1 MTKNLSKI
9 ALFAAAAFMLAFLPA
24 CSGDDGDSGSS
35 SVAVTGV
42 TVSADKTTL
51 YVSGDNEPHT
61 ATLTATVAPENATDK
76 TVSWF
81 PVDSPVVEV
90 SPATGNEITVTAKS
104 AGVVTVTARAANDK
118 TATVELTVFMDKA
131 SQDMF
136 SSIVGSYEAGEISI
150 NIDAAGFV
158 TVGDK
163 KSDKP
168 AVVDGSKL
176 TVTIDGALH
185 TITVASDGSL
195 TFDDTAMKALKPTL
209 RKNDGEPTEYD
220 TIKDA
225 LAAIPATGT
234 DTYTITLQPGKYREN
249 GLSYNGSATVVI
261 EGKTDA
267 KFGKDVVIMGKGSS
281 QLDAMSRCLLYVGE
295 TANVVLKN
303 VTLQNTLKR
312 TDPDIPVK
320 DGSKQTQAEAFG
332 FGSSGTV
339 TAYNASFLGHQD
351 TVRTVG
357 KAWFYQ
363 CYLEGDVDFL
373 WMETSGQVALYEDCE
388 IKMVGDEM
396 EKTYVAAPRSTQ
408 TSPVGKGLV
417 IYNSKV
423 IVDSK
428 VTEGYLARTP
438 WDKGYY
444 NQVAY
449 INTTVDGT
457 LKAVWYGAPIATE
470 FPKTDIGW
478 KLCPVTA
485 AACSHTGEDV
495 LSERMTAREY
505 NGRYVILNR
514 VFDTKAKQYKTA
526 ETPWDAAKDLG
537 ITDDDASKNNIFLDY
552 ADVTKTSIGDEL
564 VVTDFNGNA
573 TGVTWS
579 VKAFRKYEDGVL
591 SEPVDGLTI
600 ADGKVTSSL
609 TGNFYAEVTAK
620 KGDASDSLIL
630 YNVTATAIS
639 LSQSAVS
646 IAEGSDVTLTATF
659 EPEGADA
666 EVVWTSSDAS
676 IATVEGGKVVAQS
689 GKAGSTATITAT
701 IKGTELKATCTVTVT
716 AAVSLKKFGTSVAGA
731 EFTNYNKIGTNE
743 YLVYPVPITAGEAYA
758 IEAKIKYA
766 TSTNIGVGIVTFKD
780 GAYSNG
786 IVGDVAFATP
796 EGIKLVTNGTANG
809 QGYNEG
815 KLDTNTFS
823 ECTIKAYTKTND
835 KTLYFSLINSNGKE
849 YAKSNSLASYAPAET
864 DFIYLAIGGISDS
877 GASVN
882 ANDITITVGDNAP
895 AKVAKFEDLAADTR
909 TALSLRSSLEV
920 TLDDATYPGTGK
932 GNPVDIDLT
941 EDLLSK
947 VEVHVNNQVFTEG
960 KLIWNSQTVSV
971 GSSETATTT
980 ATFIPSDRSA
990 YKAILGGEV
999 QIKVNDN
1006 RSESST
1012 KLVTIT
1018 YDMSLNGGKSKTGTV
1033 NADYSVVGYT
1043 AGADNLTAVP
1053 ITASSLSNTI
1063 EGDST
1068 GLWDGT
1074 TGRIMIPGNYS
1085 PATENYAFD
1094 VEIKVGEEVS
1104 AATITSIKASTGGS
1118 AATGNYYID
1127 VYISKNKTTWEKLG
1141 RLGTG
1146 STNSKNTAAITYEDK
1161 FKDGVDI
1168 SLVGTDIL
1176 YVQFRPAWNNPP
1188 RANAGGIEMDKIIID
1203 ASYEPKQ

>member
-1 MTKNLSKI
+1 MTKNVSKI
-9 ALFAAAAFMLAFLPA
+9 ALLAAAAFMLAFLPA
-24 CSGDDGDSGSS
+24 CSGDDGESGSS

-42 TVSADKTTL
+42 TVSADNTTL
-51 YVSGDNEPHT
+51 YMSGGDDGPST
-61 ATLTATVAPENATDK
+61 ATLTATVAPDNATDK
-76 TVSWF
+76 TVTWL

-90 SPATGNEITVTAKS
+90 SPATGNEITVTAKN

-118 TATVELTVFMDKA
+118 TATVQLTVFVDKA

-176 TVTIDGALH
+176 TVTIDGAPH

-267 KFGKDVVIMGKGSS
+267 KFGKDVVIMGKGSEQNS
-281 QLDAMSRCLLYVGE
+281 ITARCLLYVDG

-312 TDPDIPVK
+312 TDPDIPNGE
-320 DGSKQTQAEAFG
+320 DGKPLTQAEAFG

-373 WMETSGQVALYEDCE
+373 WMEKSGQVALYENCE
-388 IKMVGDEM
+388 IKMVGDDGQN
-396 EKTYVAAPRSTQ
+396 KAYVAAPRSAQ

-423 IVDSK
+423 IVGDG
-428 VTEGYLARTP
+428 VTDGYLARTP
-438 WDKGYY
+438 WDKDYY

-449 INTTVDGT
+449 INTTVEGT
-457 LKAVWYGAPIATE
+457 LKDVWYGASIPTE

-485 AACSHTGEDV
+485 AACKHTGEDV
-495 LSERMTAREY
+495 LSARMTAREY

-514 VFDTKAKQYKTA
+514 VFDTKTKQYKTA
-526 ETPWDAAKDLG
+526 ETLWDAAKVIG
-537 ITDDDASKNNIFLDY
+537 ITDGDASKNNIFLDY

-564 VVTDFNGNA
+564 VVTDFGGEA

-579 VKAFRKYEDGVL
+579 VKAFTKYENGVL
-591 SEPVDGLTI
+591 SEEVSDVTI
-600 ADGKVTSSL
+600 DAATGAITNNH
-609 TGNFYAEVTAK
+609 TGNVYVQVTAK

-646 IAEGSDVTLTATF
+646 IAEGSDVQLTAAF

-666 EVVWTSSDAS
+666 EVEWTSSDAS
-676 IATVEGGKVVAQS
+676 IATVEGGKVVAQA

-701 IKGTELKATCTVTVT
+701 IKGTELKAECTVTVT
-716 AAVSLKKFGTSVAGA
+716 AAVSLKKFGTSVADVSS
-731 EFTNYNKIGTNE
+731 TDYNKIGTNE
-743 YLVYPVPITAGEAYA
+743 YLLYPVPITAGEAYA
-758 IEAKIKYA
+758 IEAKIKYSSVA
-766 TSTNIGVGIVTFKD
+766 NIGAGIVAFKD
-780 GAYSNG
+780 GAYPDGEVSR
-786 IVGDVAFATP
+786 VAFATP
-796 EGIKLVTNGTANG
+796 AGIKSSAGG
-809 QGYNEG
+809 QGYSAN
-815 KLDTNTFS
+815 NT
-823 ECTIKAYTKTND
+823 EQDGEYIVKAFTKTDSEN
-835 KTLYFSLINSNGKE
+835 LFFSLTTPKGVELTKD
-849 YAKSNSLASYAPAET
+849 YAMSYYVPAET
-864 DFIYLAIGGISDS
+864 DYIYLAIGGTSNS
-877 GASVN
+877 GASVS
-882 ANDITITVGDNAP
+882 ANDITITVGDAAP

-909 TALSLRSSLEV
+909 TALSVSGGVSYTIAATETSAKGTKFSIPLAEDMLKGLSV
-920 TLDDATYPGTGK
+920 TPNVAGTWSWDASAVETPDGK
-932 GNPVDIDLT
+932 NV
-941 EDLLSK
+941 
-947 VEVHVNNQVFTEG
+947 
-960 KLIWNSQTVSV
+960 
-971 GSSETATTT
+971 AAT
-980 ATFIPSDRSA
+980 ATFIPADRA
-990 YKAILGGEV
+990 QYKAVISKE
-999 QIKVNDN
+999 
-1006 RSESST
+1006 
-1012 KLVTIT
+1012 VTIAVT
-1018 YDMSLNGGKSKTGTV
+1018 DERAESNATFLTIKYFDTDARKATVTPTGGDGK
-1033 NADYSVVGYT
+1033 
-1043 AGADNLTAVP
+1043 
-1053 ITASSLSNTI
+1053 ITASNVEFKGITLDSNAQFASSTTSANGTKDLGKYWYVKLSV
-1063 EGDST
+1063 DPS
-1068 GLWDGT
+1068 
-1074 TGRIMIPGNYS
+1074 
-1085 PATENYAFD
+1085 
-1094 VEIKVGEEVS
+1094 VS
-1104 AATITSIKASTGGS
+1104 AKLTGFEGKGSYSSATDQQTIFYYLATSLPEALTEEIVKGWTSLGTATKKITTDGGDVAKFPAKDESGNVVSPTEITISGDVYVVVFPTAASGKKGGS
-1118 AATGNYYID
+1118 
-1127 VYISKNKTTWEKLG
+1127 S
-1141 RLGTG
+1141 
-1146 STNSKNTAAITYEDK
+1146 
-1161 FKDGVDI
+1161 
-1168 SLVGTDIL
+1168 
-1176 YVQFRPAWNNPP
+1176 P
-1188 RANAGGIEMDKIIID
+1188 IIID
-1203 ASYEPKQ
+1203 VSYE

>member
-1 MTKNLSKI
+1 MTKNVLKI
-9 ALFAAAAFMLAFLPA
+9 ALLAAAAFMLAFLPA

-42 TVSADKTTL
+42 TVSANKTTL
-51 YVSGDNEPHT
+51 YVSGDDGSNT

-76 TVSWF
+76 TVSWL
-81 PVDSPVVEV
+81 PSDSTVAEV
-90 SPATGNEITVTAKS
+90 SPATGSEITVTAKN
-104 AGVVTVTARAANDK
+104 AGVVTVTAKAANDK
-118 TATVELTVFMDKA
+118 TATVELTVFADKA

-176 TVTIDGALH
+176 TVTIDGAPH

-281 QLDAMSRCLLYVGE
+281 QLDSKSRCLLYVGE

-373 WMETSGQVALYEDCE
+373 WMETSGQVALYENCE
-388 IKMVGDEM
+388 IKMVGDET

-485 AACSHTGEDV
+485 AACGHTGEDV

-514 VFDTKAKQYKTA
+514 VFDTKTKQYKTA
-526 ETPWDAAKDLG
+526 ESLWDAAKVIG
-537 ITDDDASKNNIFLDY
+537 ITDGDASKNNIFLDY
-552 ADVTKTSIGDEL
+552 ADVTKTSINDEL
-564 VVTDFNGNA
+564 VVTDFGGEA

-579 VKAFRKYEDGVL
+579 VKAFRKYENGEL

-600 ADGKVTSSL
+600 ADGKVTVASSL

-620 KGDASDSLIL
+620 KGSASDSLIL
-630 YNVTATAIS
+630 YNVSATAIS

-676 IATVEGGKVVAQS
+676 IATVEDGKVVAQT

-701 IKGTELKATCTVTVT
+701 IKGTELKATCEVTVT
-716 AAVSLKKFGTSVAGA
+716 AAVSLKKFGTSVADA
-731 EFTNYNKIGTNE
+731 SSTDYKTIGTNE
-743 YLVYPVPITAGEAYA
+743 YLLYPVPIKVGEAYA
-758 IEAKIKYA
+758 IEAKITY
-766 TSTNIGVGIVTFKD
+766 TSVPNIGAGFVAFKD
-780 GAYSNG
+780 GAYSDG
-786 IVGDVAFATP
+786 VVSDVAFATP
-796 EGIKLVTNGTANG
+796 QGVKSTRGGGQDYDGKSYKDFANKAGT
-809 QGYNEG
+809 Y
-815 KLDTNTFS
+815 TVR
-823 ECTIKAYTKTND
+823 AYTEVDSNK
-835 KTLYFSLINSNGKE
+835 LFFALINADDVEMPKS
-849 YAKSNSLASYAPAET
+849 YAASYYVPAET
-864 DFIYLAIGGISDS
+864 DYIYLAIGGTSSS
-877 GASVN
+877 GASVS
-882 ANDITITVGDNAP
+882 ANDITITVGDAAP

-909 TALSLRSSLEV
+909 TALTVSGGVSYTIAATETSAKGTKFSIPLTENMLKGLSLTPNVAGTWSW
-920 TLDDATYPGTGK
+920 DATAVETPDGK
-932 GNPVDIDLT
+932 DIAA
-941 EDLLSK
+941 K
-947 VEVHVNNQVFTEG
+947 
-960 KLIWNSQTVSV
+960 
-971 GSSETATTT
+971 
-980 ATFIPSDRSA
+980 ATFIPTDRA
-990 YKAILGGEV
+990 QYKAVISKEV
-999 QIKVNDN
+999 TIAVTDERAESDKTFATLTWLPSTMTELSLAGTVANDASNVLTAKEAVNGTGNTVSMQGSTDAEGKSIKYCQYRIPGTTAATATMSLTFEV
-1006 RSESST
+1006 EAT
-1012 KLVTIT
+1012 TLVTVTGVSVKTPNSGSIGEFT
-1018 YDMSLNGGKSKTGTV
+1018 TSLWG
-1033 NADYSVVGYT
+1033 
-1043 AGADNLTAVP
+1043 
-1053 ITASSLSNTI
+1053 
-1063 EGDST
+1063 ST
-1068 GLWDGT
+1068 DGT
-1074 TGRIMIPGNYS
+1074 NYEELASGYGKKQTIKKDGLTITGSKFYLQIRPYINGDKTTGDKNEGIY
-1085 PATENYAFD
+1085 D
-1094 VEIKVGEEVS
+1094 VEISVE
-1104 AATITSIKASTGGS
+1104 
-1118 AATGNYYID
+1118 Y
-1127 VYISKNKTTWEKLG
+1127 
-1141 RLGTG
+1141 
-1146 STNSKNTAAITYEDK
+1146 
-1161 FKDGVDI
+1161 
-1168 SLVGTDIL
+1168 
-1176 YVQFRPAWNNPP
+1176 
-1188 RANAGGIEMDKIIID
+1188 
-1203 ASYEPKQ
+1203 